1 MTSQLTLWLL
11 TFVAA
16 VIGIVVGIMMVMPKR
31 STAIRWIGLA
41 IVVVALAVFVYQFRS
56 FPIEINSVDITID
69 Q

>member
-1 MTSQLTLWLL
+1 MTTQLILWLL

-41 IVVVALAVFVYQFRS
+41 IAVVALAVFVYQFRS
-56 FPIEINSVDITID
+56 FPIEINSVDISLD